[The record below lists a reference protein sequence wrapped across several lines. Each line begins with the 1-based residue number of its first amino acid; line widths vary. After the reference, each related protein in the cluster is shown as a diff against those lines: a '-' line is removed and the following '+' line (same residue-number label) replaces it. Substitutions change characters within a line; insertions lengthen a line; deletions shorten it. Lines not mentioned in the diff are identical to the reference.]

1 MNQEKIVAI
10 LYGGGVARASGGL
23 RTNVLPL
30 DCLLSAVTYSFLRT
44 SQKSSVLAEEIVSFA
59 IDVYL
64 LMVGKDS
71 ISQRTDVLRSR
82 EQQ

>member
-1 MNQEKIVAI
+1 MGV
-10 LYGGGVARASGGL
+10 GGWVGVARASGGL

-59 IDVYL
+59 IDVYF
-64 LMVGKDS
+64 LMVDKDS